1 MAATYEAITTQT
13 LGSAQATITLS
24 SIPQTYTDL
33 IIVANGS
40 STSGGSMFIRINGDN
55 GANYSYTYFYGSGS
69 SVTGSRSL
77 SQSDGVTGPRT
88 SIGAQGGGI
97 VQINNYSNTTTYK
110 TIMVSNQFGYD
121 NIIWFATGRW
131 GNSSAVTSIVLRD
144 ESGGNF
150 TTGFT
155 ITLYGIKAGNA

>member
-13 LGSAQATITLS
+13 LSSAQSSITLS

-33 IIVANGS
+33 VIVANGA
-40 STSGGSMFIRINGDN
+40 STSGGSMMTKFNGDG
-55 GANYSYTYFYGSGS
+55 GANYSYTYFYGDGSG
-69 SVTGSRSL
+69 VYGGRSL
-77 SQSDGVTGPRT
+77 SQSAGIAGSRNG
-88 SIGAQGGGI
+88 IGTQGGGI
-97 VQINNYSNTTTYK
+97 MQINNYSNTTTYK
-110 TIMVSNQFGYD
+110 GMFSRQFGSTQ
-121 NIIWFATGRW
+121 IVWFSTGRW
-131 GNSSAVTSIVLRD
+131 GNSSAITSIVFTD